1 MNKLGRVTTLLL
13 GVLMSAAV
21 WAADPGIHEIYQ
33 AAEAG
38 NLGQAQQM
46 IAQVLKDHPNSAKA
60 HYVDAELLTRQHQLT
75 QARAELATAEKL
87 DPGLSF
93 AKPAA
98 VQELRAHLQP
108 ASHVQSFTTPTA
120 YDGPA
125 YTRSSPGLPW
135 GSIIGILALLSIAFL
150 LARAMFRRTAQP
162 ESVVTPAYGAPH
174 YGAPSYGAPA
184 YAGGGY
190 AQPGYAPGYAPA
202 PAAPATGFGAA
213 AGGGL
218 GSGILGGLATGAAVG
233 AGMVAGEALM
243 HRVLDGGHTS
253 SASNNLAGNAPAA
266 YFDDTAQYVD
276 SLTQYDMGGQDFGIQ
291 DAASWDTASNGGSDD
306 WT

>member
-1 MNKLGRVTTLLL
+1 MQMNKLGRVTTLLL

-33 AAEAG
+33 AADAG

-46 IAQVLKDHPNSAKA
+46 IGQVLKDHPNSAKA

-98 VQELRAHLQP
+98 VQALRAHLQP
-108 ASHVQSFTTPTA
+108 ASHVQNFTTPAT
-120 YDGPA
+120 YSVPA
-125 YTRSSPGLPW
+125 YASNASSLPW

-150 LARAMFRRTAQP
+150 LARAMSRRTAPP
-162 ESVVTPAYGAPH
+162 ESSVAPAYGAPR
-174 YGAPSYGAPA
+174 YGAPA

-190 AQPGYAPGYAPA
+190 AQAGYAPGYGPA
-202 PAAPATGFGAA
+202 PAAPGAGFGSA
-213 AGGGL
+213 AGAGL

-243 HRVLDGGHTS
+243 HRVLDGGH
-253 SASNNLAGNAPAA
+253 ASNVGNALAGNAPAA

-291 DAASWDTASNGGSDD
+291 DSTSWDDTRNSSDD